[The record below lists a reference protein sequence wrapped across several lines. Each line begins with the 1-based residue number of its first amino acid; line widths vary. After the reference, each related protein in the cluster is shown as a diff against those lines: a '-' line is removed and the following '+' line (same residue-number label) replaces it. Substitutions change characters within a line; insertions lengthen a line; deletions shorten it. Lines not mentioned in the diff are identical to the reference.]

1 MKNKLLI
8 ATVSFLLMFTLMRFQ
23 GEGLKTNQT
32 LGGILDLEFANSPA
46 KLMEVLSAWDLNT
59 AKQNIWLDFLFIPA
73 YILFF
78 ALFTSHCA
86 AKWQGP
92 FLNKIGAL
100 LVRAAFAAGI
110 FDIAENLLM
119 LQSIAGNYTP
129 NSLWLTYY
137 CASIKFGIILFIVI
151 YLVISIPVLLKKN
164 S

>member
-1 MKNKLLI
+1 MKNKLFI

-59 AKQNIWLDFLFIPA
+59 AKQNIWLDFIFIPA
-73 YILFF
+73 YVLFF
-78 ALFTSHCA
+78 ALFTAFSA
-86 AKWQGP
+86 AKWKVA
-92 FLNKIGAL
+92 LINKIGLL

-137 CASIKFGIILFIVI
+137 CASIKFGIILFIVL
-151 YLVISIPVLLKKN
+151 YLLISIPVLIKKN